1 MIQYMGLIYFGG
13 FFFFFY
19 VALGDLKYTKVRCFL
34 QNQVFFICENL
45 NSSLVAFPA
54 HHYHYQPPVYYILW
68 EIWYTID
75 LFIVFY
81 ALAYVYWC
89 TCVLCLHC
97 LFKVQTNDF
106 LAFIVNKFVCLFV
119 IGFLLLH
126 SWLNSHRLTLPPS
139 RFSIFAQFKLSPL
152 WLQILYIY
160 KSVASTDELIC
171 WRDIK
176 IVI

>member
-106 LAFIVNKFVCLFV
+106 LAFIVNKFVCLFSRLV
-119 IGFLLLH
+119 CPSCFLLLH
-126 SWLNSHRLTLPPS
+126 SWLLNTHSLTLPPS
-139 RFSIFAQFKLSPL
+139 RFSIFAQFIKLSPL
-152 WLQILYIY
+152 WLKFLEIY
-160 KSVASTDELIC
+160 RWL
-171 WRDIK
+171 
-176 IVI
+176 